1 MSTKHDDG
9 KIILRREGK
18 VAIVQVDRPE
28 RKNALTFQL
37 VLDLT
42 RILEEVRDDSGVAA
56 MVLTGTGDAFMSG
69 FDVGKVTSTVGGMT
83 PTEWRK
89 LRDLGARQYEALFE
103 MGKPTIA
110 AVNGSCVVGGMSSA
124 LACDIRIAADS
135 ARFRIGFRRMGLM
148 PSPDICFLLPFL
160 VGLGRAKLMAMADQ
174 FVDAQEA
181 LRIGLVE
188 EVVPYDKLMPRALEL
203 AQDLASGP
211 LQMFAAT
218 KEMMNRAY
226 GLDFHRLRR
235 DIDNAQFVLTRTE
248 DYKEGIAA
256 FLEKRMP
263 KYKGK

>member
-1 MSTKHDDG
+1 MSNKHDDG
-9 KIILRREGK
+9 KIHLRRDGK

-28 RKNALTFQL
+28 RKNALTAQM
-37 VLDLT
+37 VADLT
-42 RILEEVRDDSGVAA
+42 HTLEEVRDSDDISAVI
-56 MVLTGTGDAFMSG
+56 VTGTGDAFMSG
-69 FDVGKVTSTVGGMT
+69 YDVGKVTSTVGGMT
-83 PTEWRK
+83 AGEWRK
-89 LRDLGARQYEALFE
+89 LRDLGARQFEALYE

-135 ARFRIGFRRMGLM
+135 ARFRVGFRRMGLM

-160 VGLGRAKLMAMADQ
+160 VGLGRAKMMALADQ

-188 EVVPYDKLMPRALEL
+188 EVVPYERLMSRSLEL
-203 AQDLASGP
+203 AHDLASGP
-211 LQMFAAT
+211 MQMFAAT

-226 GLDFHRLRR
+226 GLDFHTLRR

-248 DYKEGIAA
+248 DYKEAISA
-256 FLEKRMP
+256 FLEKRQP
-263 KYKGK
+263 KYKGR

>member
-9 KIILRREGK
+9 KIHLRREGK

-28 RKNALTFQL
+28 RKNALTAQL

-42 RILEEVRDDSGVAA
+42 RALEEVRDDPGVAA
-56 MVLTGTGDAFMSG
+56 LVLTGTGDAFMSG

-83 PTEWRK
+83 PNEWRK

-110 AVNGSCVVGGMSSA
+110 AVNGSCVVGGVSSA

-188 EVVPYDKLMPRALEL
+188 EVVPYDRLMPRAMEL

-211 LQMFAAT
+211 LLMFAAA

-226 GLDFHRLRR
+226 GLNFHTLRR

-248 DYKEGIAA
+248 DYKEAISA
-256 FLEKRMP
+256 FLEKRQP
-263 KYKGK
+263 KYKGR